1 MKRKRGKPHRP
12 QRAGG
17 GRQEPPTSA
26 GQPAGPPPPLAAELR
41 RTIPLVIG
49 ISILNFLLA
58 SFGILRPMQLG
69 VLDTWLR
76 IRALRPDPKN
86 IVIVA
91 ITNNDYETLFKSTSP
106 LDPSELRELIDAIAL
121 GRPKVIGVDID
132 TSDARFRELQLDPR
146 WPPVVWASV
155 PEQLDKGRF
164 TVRPVLGGDVAGAL
178 SGVALL
184 PQEDNYVRD
193 YLRQVVSDHG
203 ILDSFPVAIARLY
216 RGSPAQESSSLE
228 HTWDSER
235 LLDFWGAPD
244 QAYRFDTYS
253 ASTVLQ
259 GARGSAWQS
268 EGVLNGKIVLLAGT
282 YEAGRDRYQ
291 TPVGMMSGTEI
302 LAEAI
307 ETELHGGGVR
317 PPSEPLLFLLN
328 AVVGVALILV
338 YEEWGFRVG
347 AVANAIA
354 IPVVPPVLSLACFS
368 STRYWIVFLLMPI
381 ALLIEQ
387 TYLHGR
393 KRQKEAL
400 LRLYRLVR
408 GKG

>member
-1 MKRKRGKPHRP
+1 MKRNRGTAHRRQRPDVRKPERP
-12 QRAGG
+12 PSADQR
-17 GRQEPPTSA
+17 T
-26 GQPAGPPPPLAAELR
+26 PLAAELR

-49 ISILNFLLA
+49 IGILNFLLA

-86 IVIVA
+86 IVVVA
-91 ITNNDYETLFKSTSP
+91 ITNDDYQSLFNAISP
-106 LDPSELRELIDAIAL
+106 LDASKLRKLIDAIAL

-132 TSDARFRELQLDPR
+132 TSDARFKELQLDPQ

-155 PEQLDKGRF
+155 PEQLDKVRF
-164 TVRPVLGGDVAGAL
+164 TVQPVLGGAGGPAQ

-193 YLRQVVSDHG
+193 YVRQVVTDHG
-203 ILDSFPVAIARLY
+203 ILDSFPVTIARLY
-216 RGSPAQESSSLE
+216 RGSPEELALSKN
-228 HTWDSER
+228 TWDSER

-253 ASTVLQ
+253 ASTVLRGAQ
-259 GARGSAWQS
+259 GTRWQS
-268 EGVLNGKIVLLAGT
+268 EGVLTDKIVLLAGV

-291 TPVGMMSGTEI
+291 TPVGVMSGTEI

-307 ETELHGGGVR
+307 ETELHGGGAR
-317 PPSEPLLFLLN
+317 PPSEPLLFILN

-347 AVANAIA
+347 AVANTIA
-354 IPVVPPVLSLACFS
+354 IPAVPPVLSLVCFS
-368 STRYWIVFLLMPI
+368 TTRYWIVFLLMPI

-387 TYLHGR
+387 AYLHGR
-393 KRQKEAL
+393 QRQKEAL
-400 LRLYRLVR
+400 LRLYRLIR
-408 GKG
+408 HKG